1 MRITEDTTI
10 GEILKLA
17 DGMDEVLR
25 SMGMQCSTC
34 PTAQRE
40 TLGQAADVHGLD
52 VDDLIEDIKG
62 FLEQ

>member
-10 GEILKLA
+10 GEILKMA
-17 DGMDEVLR
+17 DGMDEVLKA
-25 SMGMQCSTC
+25 MGMHCSTC

-40 TLGQAADVHGLD
+40 TLGQAAGVHGFD

>member
-1 MRITEDTTI
+1 MKITENTTI
-10 GEILKLA
+10 GEILGMA
-17 DGMDEVLR
+17 EGMDEVLR
-25 SMGMQCSTC
+25 SMGMHCSSC

-62 FLEQ
+62 FIEQ

>member
-1 MRITEDTTI
+1 MKITENTTI
-10 GEILKLA
+10 GEILKMA
-17 DGMDEVLR
+17 DGMDEVLT
-25 SMGMQCSTC
+25 SMGMHCSSC

>member
-1 MRITEDTTI
+1 MAE
-10 GEILKLA
+10 
-17 DGMDEVLR
+17 GMDEVLKA
-25 SMGMQCSTC
+25 MGMHCSSC

-62 FLEQ
+62 FMEQ

>member
-1 MRITEDTTI
+1 MKITEDTTI
-10 GEILKLA
+10 GEVLKMA
-17 DGMDEVLR
+17 EGMDEVLKA
-25 SMGMQCSTC
+25 MGMHCSSC

-62 FLEQ
+62 FMEQ

>member
-10 GEILKLA
+10 GEILKLR
-17 DGMDEVLR
+17 DDMTDVLV
-25 SMGMQCSTC
+25 SMGMHCSSC

>member
-25 SMGMQCSTC
+25 SMGMHCSAC

-40 TLGQAADVHGLD
+40 TLGQAAEVHGLD
-52 VDDLIEDIKG
+52 ADDLIEDIKG